1 MIMVHNEQLII
12 NEIRSAKN
20 LVFLTGAG
28 VSTLSGIPDYRSKN
42 GIYSQFK
49 ERPEYLLS
57 EEAMINEPAKFYQF
71 IKTMYYPNAKPNL
84 IHEKLALIERRQ
96 NSAIITQNIDDLHQ
110 KAGAK
115 NVVTFH
121 GSLYRVFC
129 RKCGAVVPYQTYLE
143 SAVHQKCGGQL
154 RPDIVLYG
162 EGIKQAV
169 VESAVKLMENATTVV
184 ILGTSFVVYPFAG
197 LASIAKP
204 NTQFIVINEQP
215 VELPFKHLSYIGN
228 AKEIMRVL

>member
-1 MIMVHNEQLII
+1 MLMSNNKKMVVNAIK
-12 NEIRSAKN
+12 SAEN

-42 GIYSQFK
+42 GIYSQFN

-57 EEAMINEPAKFYQF
+57 HEAMVDEPAKFYQF

-84 IHEKLALIERRQ
+84 IHEKLAILEKKQ

-115 NVVTFH
+115 NVIAFH
-121 GSLYRVFC
+121 GSLYQIYC
-129 RKCGAVVPYQTYLE
+129 RKCGGAVPYQTYLE
-143 SAVHQKCGGQL
+143 SDSHLDCGGQL
-154 RPDIVLYG
+154 RPDVVLYG
-162 EGIKQAV
+162 EGIKQEV
-169 VESAVKLMENATTVV
+169 VDSALRLMAEATTVV

-197 LASIAKP
+197 LANAASP
-204 NTQFIVINEQP
+204 NAQFIVINEQP
-215 VELPFKHLSYIGN
+215 VELPFEHLSYIGN
-228 AKEIMRVL
+228 AKDIMAEL

>member
-1 MIMVHNEQLII
+1 MSNNKKVIANAI
-12 NEIRSAKN
+12 NSAKN

-57 EEAMINEPAKFYQF
+57 HSAMDDEPEKFYQF

-84 IHEKLALIERRQ
+84 IHEKLAKIEQTQ

-115 NVVTFH
+115 NVVAFH
-121 GSLYRVFC
+121 GSLYRIYC
-129 RKCGAVVPYQTYLE
+129 RKCGMMVSYQTYL
-143 SAVHQKCGGQL
+143 SSDCHPNCGGQL
-154 RPDIVLYG
+154 RPDVVLYG
-162 EGIKQAV
+162 EGIKQDV
-169 VESAVKLMENATTVV
+169 IDSALRLMSNATTVV

-197 LASIAKP
+197 LANAAR
-204 NTQFIVINEQP
+204 TDAQFIVINEQP
-215 VELPFKHLSYIGN
+215 VDLPFEHLAYIGN
-228 AKEIMRVL
+228 AKDIMTEL